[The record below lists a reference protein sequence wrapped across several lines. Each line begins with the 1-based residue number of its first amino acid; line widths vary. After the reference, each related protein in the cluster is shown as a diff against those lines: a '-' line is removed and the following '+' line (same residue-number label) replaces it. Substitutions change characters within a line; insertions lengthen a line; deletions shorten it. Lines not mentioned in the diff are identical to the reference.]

1 MNRRLA
7 VKNFAVLAATAT
19 WLPSCFSQSE
29 DGKQAAAA
37 PPAAAINTSQQ
48 LLLSEVCETIIP
60 KTDTPGAKDL
70 GLHLY
75 VLKMLKD
82 CTPEKEQTL
91 FMAGLKQLDGAAKK
105 QHGQE
110 FGASTAAQRLALLQ
124 RIDQQPSDFSDE
136 LTGFYR
142 MARQLTADGYKGSK
156 YFMTKEVVYE
166 LVPGRYNGYYP
177 VSKVNLAVPHHGQ
190 S

>member
-7 VKNFAVLAATAT
+7 VKNFALLAATAT
-19 WLPSCFSQSE
+19 LLPSCLSQSE
-29 DGKQAAAA
+29 DGKQAGAL
-37 PPAAAINTSQQ
+37 PPATAVSASQQQ
-48 LLLSEVCETIIP
+48 LLAEVCETIIP

-82 CTPEKEQTL
+82 CTPAKEQEL
-91 FMAGLKQLDGAAKK
+91 FMAGLTQLDGAAQK
-105 QHGQE
+105 QHGQA
-110 FGASTAAQRLALLQ
+110 FGGSTAAQRLALLQ
-124 RIDQQPSDFSDE
+124 RIDQQPNNFSPE
-136 LTGFYR
+136 LMGFYR

-156 YFMTKEVVYE
+156 YFMTKEVLYE

>member
-1 MNRRLA
+1 MNRRIA
-7 VKNFAVLAATAT
+7 VKNFALLAATAT
-19 WLPSCFSQSE
+19 LLPGCFSQSE
-29 DGKQAAAA
+29 DGKQAAAS
-37 PPAAAINTSQQ
+37 PPAALNASQQQ
-48 LLLSEVCETIIP
+48 LLAEVCETIIP

-82 CTPEKEQTL
+82 CTPVQEQEL
-91 FMAGLKQLDGAAKK
+91 FRAGLEQLDGAAKK
-105 QHGQE
+105 QHGQA

-124 RIDQQPSDFSDE
+124 RVDQQPSDFSVE
-136 LTGFYR
+136 LMGFYR

-156 YFMTKEVVYE
+156 YFMTKEVIYE

-177 VSKVNLAVPHHGQ
+177 VSKVNLAIPHHGQ